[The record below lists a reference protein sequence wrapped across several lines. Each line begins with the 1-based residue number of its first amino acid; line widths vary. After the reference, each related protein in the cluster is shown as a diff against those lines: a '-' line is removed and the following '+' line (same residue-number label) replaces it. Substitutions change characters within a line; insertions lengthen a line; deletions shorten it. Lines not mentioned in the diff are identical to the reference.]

1 MPTRDIGLTD
11 HLDESVLQRL
21 REAARA
27 GFADIE
33 EDRYRDIALDDL
45 SDFIAELGNRGSAS
59 PRTAE

>member
-21 REAARA
+21 REAARI

-33 EDRYRDIALDDL
+33 EGRYRDI
-45 SDFIAELGNRGSAS
+45 ELGDLEDFV
-59 PRTAE
+59 AEIGRRANAALRSIR